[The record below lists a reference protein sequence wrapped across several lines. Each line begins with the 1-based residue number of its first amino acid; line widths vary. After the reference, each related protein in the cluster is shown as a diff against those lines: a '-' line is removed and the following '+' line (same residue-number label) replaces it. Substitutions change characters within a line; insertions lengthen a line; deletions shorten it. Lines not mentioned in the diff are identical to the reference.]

1 MVEIKWPSGH
11 ILCAITDDEN
21 AVEDAKN
28 YCKTNGYTS
37 KQVEIIRTNGVVIVR
52 VK

>member
-1 MVEIKWPSGH
+1 MADIKWTSGQ

-21 AVEDAKN
+21 AVEDAKT
-28 YCKTNGYTS
+28 YCKNNGYTPQ
-37 KQVEIIRTNGVVIVR
+37 QVEIVRTKGVVIVR

>member
-1 MVEIKWPSGH
+1 MADIKWPSGQ

-21 AVEDAKN
+21 AVEDAKT
-28 YCKTNGYTS
+28 YCKNNGYTPQ
-37 KQVEIIRTNGVVIVR
+37 QVEIIRTNGVVMVR